1 MEKLLIVDEN
11 RSTRISLSELLEL
24 EKFKVTPCGTAEE
37 CRRLVQK
44 NEYDLIIYNAY
55 LPTMDGLSFMNFL
68 REKDININ
76 VIMSTHK
83 KEIDVVIKCV
93 REGVLDFIE
102 KPFDIN
108 KILSSVRSTLANLA
122 SPKKSICKLR
132 KPIINSIPEIIGN
145 SPEVLRIKRMIENV
159 SDCDARVLI
168 TGPNGTGKELVAK
181 WVHELSGRKEGP
193 LIEVN
198 CAAIPNDLIESV
210 LFGHEKGSFTSSIAQ
225 HIGKF
230 ELANGGT
237 LFLDEI
243 GDMSLS
249 AQAKVLRVL
258 QEHKFGRVGGTK
270 EVNINVRIIAA
281 TNKNLREEMK
291 NGNFRE
297 DLFHR
302 LNVIPIH
309 VPSLA
314 ERTEDIPALAEHF
327 VSMVCK
333 KYGKETKKITAEAM
347 SLLKKRV
354 WTGNIRELQN
364 VMERLV
370 ILSKEKITQADVDE
384 YCAY

>member
-1 MEKLLIVDEN
+1 MKKLLIVDDS
-11 RSTRISLSELLEL
+11 RSIRISLSELLEL

-37 CRRLVQK
+37 CRRLLQK
-44 NEYDLIIYNAY
+44 NEYDLVIYNAY
-55 LPTMDGLSFMNFL
+55 LPTMDGCAFMNFL
-68 REKDININ
+68 REKGIDIN

-83 KEIDVVIKCV
+83 SEIDIIVKCV
-93 REGVLDFIE
+93 RQGVLDFIE
-102 KPFDIN
+102 KPFDVN
-108 KILSSVRSTLANLA
+108 KILSSIRYAFSNI
-122 SPKKSICKLR
+122 SPKKSSLKLG
-132 KPIINSIPEIIGN
+132 KIIRNSVPEIIGN
-145 SPEVLRIKRMIENV
+145 SPGVLQIKKMIKSVTE
-159 SDCDARVLI
+159 CDARVLI

-181 WVHELSGRKEGP
+181 WIHALSNRKDAP

-270 EVNINVRIIAA
+270 EVDIDVRVIAA
-281 TNKNLREEMK
+281 TNKNLKEEMK

-297 DLFHR
+297 DLFYR
-302 LNVIPIH
+302 LNVMPIH

-314 ERTEDIPALAEHF
+314 ERTEDVPELVEHF
-327 VSMVCK
+327 ISSICN
-333 KYGKETKKITAEAM
+333 KYGKERKEITIEAM
-347 SLLKKRV
+347 SLLKKRA

-364 VMERLV
+364 VVERLV
-370 ILSKEKITQADVDE
+370 ILSEEKITQMDVDE
-384 YCAY
+384 YCND